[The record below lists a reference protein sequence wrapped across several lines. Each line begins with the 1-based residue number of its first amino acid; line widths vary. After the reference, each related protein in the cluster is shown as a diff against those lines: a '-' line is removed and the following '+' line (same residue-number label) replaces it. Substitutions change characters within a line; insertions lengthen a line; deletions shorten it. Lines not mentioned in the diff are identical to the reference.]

1 MRWAYCVGTWP
12 AGMILNWG
20 GEKKNYAEEQEY
32 YRKGRYHEKANLQFA
47 TGVAYDGD
55 YVARLPSFGNNDYR
69 KR

>member
-1 MRWAYCVGTWP
+1 
-12 AGMILNWG
+12 MILNWG
-20 GEKKNYAEEQEY
+20 GEKKNDAEEQKY